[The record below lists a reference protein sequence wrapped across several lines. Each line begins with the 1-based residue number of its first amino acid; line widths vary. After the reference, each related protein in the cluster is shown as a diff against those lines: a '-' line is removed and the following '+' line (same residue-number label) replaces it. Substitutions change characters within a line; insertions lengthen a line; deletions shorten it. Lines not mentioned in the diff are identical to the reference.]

1 MPDRRRSRKLLIHW
15 LAPLIL
21 LTGSL
26 STAVHA
32 QPNGL
37 DARAIGRAAGVEATV
52 KDNDVVRI
60 GWSRDDVPVAVDGM
74 PFPPAAGLGSW
85 AAFKALPKGSV
96 MVMGDSVVFEDEI
109 TPAMDAAFAH
119 GLNVTAL
126 HNHFI
131 FARPPVSYLHIGGH
145 GQDGAELAKGV
156 RAVWDAIKAVRAAD
170 PTPVNRFSG
179 RVPDKTGEI
188 DVAALRAILGTKPSV
203 KDGVV
208 RFSFGREAIMHN
220 TTIGASMGIA
230 TWAAFTGNAEYA
242 VVDGDFAMTAE
253 EVQPVMHALRNAGIH
268 VVALHNHMLGGDP
281 FYYFLHYWGK
291 GNPETLARGV
301 RAVLDQVKVQ
311 NPL

>member
-1 MPDRRRSRKLLIHW
+1 MPDRRRSRKLFIHW
-15 LAPLIL
+15 LAPLVL

-26 STAVHA
+26 STAGHA
-32 QPNGL
+32 QPYAL
-37 DARAIGRAAGVEATV
+37 DARAIGRAAAVEATV
-52 KDNDVVRI
+52 KDDGVVRI
-60 GWSRDDVPVAVDGM
+60 GWSRDDVSVTVDGM
-74 PFPPAAGLGSW
+74 PFPRAAGLGSW
-85 AAFKALPKGSV
+85 AAFKALPDGSV
-96 MVMGDSVVFEDEI
+96 MVMGDCVVFEDEI

-131 FARPPVSYLHIGGH
+131 FDRPPVYYMHIGGH
-145 GQDGAELAKGV
+145 GEDAAALAKGA

-170 PTPVNRFSG
+170 PTPANQFSG
-179 RVPDKTGEI
+179 RVPDKTGELDI
-188 DVAALRAILGTKPSV
+188 AALRAILGTEPSV

-208 RFSFGREAIMHN
+208 KFSFGREATMHN

-230 TWAAFTGNAEYA
+230 TWAAFIGNAQYA

-268 VVALHNHMLGGDP
+268 IVALHNHMLGGNP

-291 GNPETLARGV
+291 GNPEALARGV
-301 RAVLDQVKVQ
+301 QAALDTQQ
-311 NPL
+311 